1 MHYIHIISLN
11 PSIFL
16 PPKFTK
22 THLIKPRH
30 RLIRTPN
37 LHLEERRLQ
46 AITLRLRT
54 LHIGLLGIIPCA
66 LAAEDVFA
74 DRLGEGLALEV
85 AFGDDEGVRAGMAF
99 EAVVGF
105 GVDVG
110 GGRGV
115 GGGNSEDVGAGGAD
129 WGSVSEYVRVL

>member
-1 MHYIHIISLN
+1 
-11 PSIFL
+11 
-16 PPKFTK
+16 
-22 THLIKPRH
+22 
-30 RLIRTPN
+30 
-37 LHLEERRLQ
+37 
-46 AITLRLRT
+46 
-54 LHIGLLGIIPCA
+54 
-66 LAAEDVFA
+66 
-74 DRLGEGLALEV
+74 
-85 AFGDDEGVRAGMAF
+85 MAF